1 VPANDRV
8 LIEIVTAANMAGV
21 KEAQAG
27 FLGFTPAV
35 LGAGLAIAG
44 LVMGAK
50 SMIEISTAQATAE
63 GDLKAA
69 IDARNAS
76 ALKTPTPDPA
86 VVKEVAKATDAHAKA
101 VESLAKMELSLG
113 APGHKETALQA
124 YNLAAAHQKVTD
136 TANALIAAHGKL
148 GESTQADQVNTAA
161 LKAEIDGFI
170 KSNAG
175 HINSLAD
182 VTTGY
187 ANLVRE
193 GVPAKD
199 LTRDMN
205 IAVNIAA
212 AEGISLS
219 DATDK
224 LQSME
229 SGRNVGLKKMVGIT
243 LETIPATATLAEK
256 HAILERNTLKV
267 KDAFAGAADNL
278 PPLTQNSNKLS
289 VIWQTLADKDGPS
302 LTKGITDMEN
312 SIIAG
317 LPTWLDWLDKIGRV
331 SDALQNWQQQ
341 SSTSTHNAITGGVG
355 GFFDR
360 LGSGASAVASQ
371 FGRRAAAGGTFG
383 PGPLTV
389 GEQGTEQLYL
399 PGGGTVVPHGGG
411 VGGQT
416 IEIHIHGGLY
426 ADGPSLDRLCNAIAQ
441 RMNYATGR

>member
-1 VPANDRV
+1 LPNERI
-8 LIEIVTAANMAGV
+8 LIEVATVANLAGL

-27 FLGFTPAV
+27 FLGFSPAV
-35 LGAGLAIAG
+35 LGAGLALAA
-44 LVMGAK
+44 LVVVGK
-50 SMIEISTAQATAE
+50 SMIEISQAQAHAE

-76 ALKTPTPDPA
+76 ALQTPTPDPA

-124 YNLAAAHQKVTD
+124 YNLAEAHQKVTD
-136 TANALIAAHGKL
+136 TAAALIATQAKL
-148 GESTQADQVNTAA
+148 GESTQADRVDTAG
-161 LKAEIDGFI
+161 LKAEIDNFI

-199 LTRDMN
+199 LTRDMG

-243 LETIPATATLAEK
+243 LEAIPANATLAEK

-278 PPLTQNSNKLS
+278 PPLTQNSNKLQ
-289 VIWQTLADKDGPS
+289 VIWQQLADKDGPS
-302 LTKGITDMEN
+302 LTKGISDMED

-317 LPTWLDWLDKIGRV
+317 LPTWLGWLDTIGRV

-341 SSTSTHNAITGGVG
+341 SSTSAHNNIG

-360 LGSGASAVASQ
+360 LGSGANTIVSQVQAAATPAQPHTTYITVNAANNPQAVAQ
-371 FGRRAAAGGTFG
+371 AVAQTMRRITQ
-383 PGPLTV
+383 V
-389 GEQGTEQLYL
+389 
-399 PGGGTVVPHGGG
+399 
-411 VGGQT
+411 
-416 IEIHIHGGLY
+416 
-426 ADGPSLDRLCNAIAQ
+426 
-441 RMNYATGR
+441 